1 MGEKKKMDKVTEKIL
16 EGLREK
22 IVKEMIDANITT
34 AKKDSSALQDYPK
47 IVEYLINQLADKRM
61 KLGIATKS
69 RPDKW

>member
-34 AKKDSSALQDYPK
+34 GKKDSSALQDYPK
-47 IVEYLINQLADKRM
+47 IVEYLINELADKRM

>member
-16 EGLREK
+16 EGLRDK

-34 AKKDSSALQDYPK
+34 GKKDSSSLQDYPK

-69 RPDKW
+69 RPDRW